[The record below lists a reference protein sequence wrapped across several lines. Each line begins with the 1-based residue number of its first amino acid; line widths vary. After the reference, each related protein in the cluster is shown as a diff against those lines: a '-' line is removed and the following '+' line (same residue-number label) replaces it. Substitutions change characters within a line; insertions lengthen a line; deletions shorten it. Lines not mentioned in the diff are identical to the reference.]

1 MADPF
6 QDEAEPGVTV
16 AAFYDV
22 DLKDIPLPMLMLVS
36 GSERKVTLLDGVR
49 DQDELA
55 GLIQDE
61 IFKDYVSR
69 TGGKKVKHE
78 VWSDELWVN
87 RKVI

>member
-1 MADPF
+1 M
-6 QDEAEPGVTV
+6 TV

-22 DLKDIPLPMLMLVS
+22 DLKEIPLPMLMLVS
-36 GSERKVTLLDGVR
+36 GSERKVTFLDGVR

-78 VWSDELWVN
+78 VWSDEL
-87 RKVI
+87 

>member
-1 MADPF
+1 M
-6 QDEAEPGVTV
+6 TV

-22 DLKDIPLPMLMLVS
+22 DLKEIPLPMLMLVS
-36 GSERKVTLLDGVR
+36 GSERKVTFLDGVR

-61 IFKDYVSR
+61 IFKDYVSK

-78 VWSDELWVN
+78 VWSDEL
-87 RKVI
+87 

>member
-1 MADPF
+1 M
-6 QDEAEPGVTV
+6 TV

-61 IFKDYVSR
+61 IFKDYVSK

-78 VWSDELWVN
+78 VWSDEL
-87 RKVI
+87 